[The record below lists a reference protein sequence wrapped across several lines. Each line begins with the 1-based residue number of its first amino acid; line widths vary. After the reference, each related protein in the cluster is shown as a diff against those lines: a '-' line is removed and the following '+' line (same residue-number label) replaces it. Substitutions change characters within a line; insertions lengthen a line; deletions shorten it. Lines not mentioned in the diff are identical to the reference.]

1 MCAEVCTDTEQPRRT
16 RREST
21 RAPGGVVG
29 HWSRPSVT
37 PSYSSDTM
45 TPGPLLPTCAVNGFD
60 FRLLDDPD
68 FQEDAVREEIIGTI
82 LKGLGYRDF

>member
-1 MCAEVCTDTEQPRRT
+1 
-16 RREST
+16 
-21 RAPGGVVG
+21 
-29 HWSRPSVT
+29 
-37 PSYSSDTM
+37 M